1 MTIQASPF
9 TKEYT
14 HQLIDQ
20 FSEVRLP
27 EISLFL
33 EQLLKV
39 FNRNVVNQSTL
50 PNPLQDENPLVKF
63 AGMFADDP
71 DWEEFQAAISENRRE
86 LDAMEGI

>member
-9 TKEYT
+9 TKEHT
-14 HQLIDQ
+14 HQLLDQ

-39 FNRNVVNQSTL
+39 INSNVVNQSTL
-50 PNPLQDENPLVKF
+50 PNSLPEENPWVKF

-71 DWEEFQAAISENRRE
+71 DWNEFQAAIASNRRE
-86 LDAMEGI
+86 LDAMEGV